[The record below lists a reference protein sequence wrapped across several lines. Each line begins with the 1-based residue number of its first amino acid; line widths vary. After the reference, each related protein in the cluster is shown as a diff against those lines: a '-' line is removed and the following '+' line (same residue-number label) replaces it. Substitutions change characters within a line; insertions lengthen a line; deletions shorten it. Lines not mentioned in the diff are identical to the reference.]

1 MCRSVPQVIGV
12 IRVVTA
18 AAFVAGA
25 TAMAAPAHADAVDD
39 AFVAALNRAGIH
51 YDNAEAATQLAKQV
65 CPQLVGPGKS
75 FGAAVSRV
83 QGGGIPPQMAA
94 FFAGMAVKL
103 YCPAMMKSVTDGTFF
118 DWIQAPHM

>member
-1 MCRSVPQVIGV
+1 ML
-12 IRVVTA
+12 TA
-18 AAFVAGA
+18 ATFVGA
-25 TAMAAPAHADAVDD
+25 ATTFAAPAHADAVDD
-39 AFVAALNRAGIH
+39 AFIAALNKAGIH
-51 YDNAEAATQLAKQV
+51 YDNAEAATQLAKSV

-75 FGAAVSRV
+75 FGMAVAKV

-103 YCPAMMKSVTDGTFF
+103 YCPAMMKSVTNGTFF

>member
-1 MCRSVPQVIGV
+1 
-12 IRVVTA
+12 VTA
-18 AAFVAGA
+18 AACVAGA
-25 TAMAAPAHADAVDD
+25 TALAAPAQADAVDD
-39 AFVAALNRAGIH
+39 AFIAALNQAGIH
-51 YDNAEAATQLAKQV
+51 YDNAEAATQLAKSV

-75 FGAAVSRV
+75 FGVAVAKV